1 MADGANGQLVTC
13 KYCLEE
19 NVKKCLKC
27 QSLFCSK
34 HSASFSPNF
43 CKDCF
48 NNLAVVM
55 SRFTRTTTEYDPV
68 NDTVEKI
75 TSGCARIQLDGPDW
89 IFYSDWIASLSDD
102 DLAVIYEFHYFVLK
116 LIEHDNEVRK
126 VSRARKLASLPTP
139 IGVVTTKT
147 SSTKKEA
154 KPKDMQKE
162 LEKLGMNADVIKA
175 MLKAANIEYKESPAQ
190 SA

>member
-1 MADGANGQLVTC
+1 MADGPNGQLITC
-13 KYCLEE
+13 KYCLNE

-27 QSLFCSK
+27 QSTFCSL
-34 HSASFSPNF
+34 HAAVFSPNF

-48 NNLAVVM
+48 NNLTAVM
-55 SRFTRTTTEYDPV
+55 SRFTRTTTEYDSV
-68 NDTVEKI
+68 TDTVEKI
-75 TSGCARIQLDGPDW
+75 TSGCDRIQLDGPDW
-89 IFYSDWIASLSDD
+89 IFYSEWIDNLTDD
-102 DLAVIYEFHYFVLK
+102 DLATIYEFHYFVLK

-126 VSRARKLASLPTP
+126 VKKARKLASQPTP

-147 SSTKKEA
+147 SSVKREA

-162 LEKLGMNADVIKA
+162 LEKLNLPEATIRA
-175 MLKAANIEYKESPAQ
+175 MLQAAGISYKENSQ